1 MATVAERAS
10 VPLLKPERVGAP
22 ETVERLTALAP
33 DLGVVVAFGQ
43 FLPRRV
49 RELPTLG
56 FLINAHASLLPRHRG
71 AAPIAH
77 AILAGDRE
85 TGVCAMRVEREM
97 DTGPVAAV
105 RRTPIGPEETTGEL
119 TERLALL
126 AADVVEEAVS
136 SAAAGT
142 LSWTPQ
148 DPAAATLAPKL
159 GPEDARLAFR
169 DSAVDLARRVRAFA
183 PQPGAWTTWQGER
196 LRVLA
201 ARALHEPV
209 DRKPGTLRRDAST
222 PLAVATGDGWLLP
235 LLLQRA
241 GGRPLEVDAF
251 LRGRPLPDGARL
263 GDEERDATLDD
274 R

>member
-169 DSAVDLARRVRAFA
+169 DSAVDLVRRVRAFA

-235 LLLQRA
+235 LVLQRA

-251 LRGRPLPDGARL
+251 LRGRPLPDGASL